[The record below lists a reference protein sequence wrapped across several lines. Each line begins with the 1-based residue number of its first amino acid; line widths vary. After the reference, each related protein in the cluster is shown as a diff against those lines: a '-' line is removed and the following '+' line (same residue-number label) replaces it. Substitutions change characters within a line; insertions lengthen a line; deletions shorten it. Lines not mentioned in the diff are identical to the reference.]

1 MKVLGIKEIPVSKIE
16 VIQGLLPRVE
26 THTVEDKVE
35 EYKEAMELGSEFP
48 PITVW
53 QKDNE
58 YWLIDGMHRLLA
70 TKRLGRTMIKA
81 EVVELKDMLE
91 AKVLAITKNRHGLP
105 LTKEEKKVLCQNLY
119 MEGLEVSELQKI
131 FGISERTIYYWTSG
145 LKRKAKP
152 EELKEKA
159 KELKEQGYSL
169 REIARQLDVDHK
181 TVINWISGENLQKL
195 QEFPTKTPDH
205 SEEETD
211 FDDDYDKNLYEKLTD
226 EDKILYKKLMQ
237 MAKDPEI
244 SKQWSELA
252 KQKLREEEEK
262 EKQKRSY
269 GGRPPNDPPPATE
282 EELYE
287 SLKADLTLHMNQIAL
302 KIGWAKALPMFEEA
316 LEEMRELSKIAKRG
330 W

>member
-1 MKVLGIKEIPVSKIE
+1 MKVLGTQEIPVSKIE

-70 TKRLGRTMIKA
+70 TKRLGREAIKA

-91 AKVLAITKNRHGLP
+91 AKVLAITKNKHGLP
-105 LTKEEKKVLCQNLY
+105 LTKEEKRLLCQSLY
-119 MEGLEVSELQKI
+119 IDGVEISELMRI
-131 FGISERTIYYWTSG
+131 FGVSERTVYNWTSG
-145 LKRKAKP
+145 LKRREKP
-152 EELKEKA
+152 EDIREKA
-159 KELKEQGYSL
+159 LEMRRQGYTQEQVARELGVDQKTISNWERDSL
-169 REIARQLDVDHK
+169 GEPAKIA
-181 TVINWISGENLQKL
+181 G
-195 QEFPTKTPDH
+195 FPKTPTP

-211 FDDDYDKNLYEKLTD
+211 DPVLARLLDYARRKGIPEDVVRKGYEDFIEEDEEFDEFLR
-226 EDKILYKKLMQ
+226 
-237 MAKDPEI
+237 
-244 SKQWSELA
+244 
-252 KQKLREEEEK
+252 QKREEIQK
-262 EKQKRSY
+262 KRSN

-302 KIGWAKALPMFEEA
+302 KIGWAKALPMFEEV